1 MDHYHTVQLA
11 TMNLLLVCCALLVSI
26 SGSFQL
32 RNESF
37 PSLLHLERFIE
48 LTSQLSSSR
57 KNNFDFAGPRADCLA
72 DEADVIDRLW
82 GCWGWGHQRHPRH
95 AGCHGCDRSR
105 YGAWLLEPVLLP
117 SRVCAAGDGLLYV
130 PPGTYLIAPFNMTSH
145 LTIYLEHQATLLASN
160 LPSDWYGTG
169 CR

>member
-1 MDHYHTVQLA
+1 MEGKSLSCSWWAPDRATRLATYTRATFIGLEINQEGWHMDHYHTVQLA

-72 DEADVIDRLW
+72 DVADVIDRLW
-82 GCWGWGHQRHPRH
+82 GCWRWGHQRHSRH

-105 YGAWLLEPVLLP
+105 YGAWVL
-117 SRVCAAGDGLLYV
+117 
-130 PPGTYLIAPFNMTSH
+130 
-145 LTIYLEHQATLLASN
+145 
-160 LPSDWYGTG
+160 
-169 CR
+169 